1 MTAPALLIRPST
13 PADLPAASERRVT
26 IVGAGIAGAGT
37 ARALA
42 ERGWHVQVLDAGA
55 TPAAG
60 ASGLPVG
67 VLAPHTSY
75 DDSGVSRL
83 SRAGLRCMLHT
94 LHNLLTEDDH
104 AWLRSLTTE
113 ALDADEVKVL
123 IYARATGAVDNSAC
137 RDFSG
142 LDTLAASRVLRRLR
156 DRGLLIKRGGGSSTH
171 YALPAGTDADA
182 ATAEAG
188 GQTRLPLEVPA
199 PVGESPYGD
208 SRNPHMPAPESPH
221 GRHVEIPEALRQRIQ
236 AAGKKPRQAVVRSL
250 VQALCGLRPFTAAE
264 LATLLGG
271 RDAGELKR
279 LHLKPLREVGTLT
292 LLYPESEKHPHQA
305 YLTVPEDQKESSRDA

>member
-1 MTAPALLIRPST
+1 MLT
-13 PADLPAASERRVT
+13 ADLAQ
-26 IVGAGIAGAGT
+26 
-37 ARALA
+37 L
-42 ERGWHVQVLDAGA
+42 
-55 TPAAG
+55 
-60 ASGLPVG
+60 
-67 VLAPHTSY
+67 HT
-75 DDSGVSRL
+75 DSGAARPPI
-83 SRAGLRCMLHT
+83 
-94 LHNLLTEDDH
+94 
-104 AWLRSLTTE
+104 
-113 ALDADEVKVL
+113 KV
-123 IYARATGAVDNSAC
+123 RESHATGNSAC

-156 DRGLLIKRGGGSSTH
+156 DRGLLDKRGRGSSTH
-171 YALPAGTDADA
+171 YALPAGPDADA

-188 GQTRLPLEVPA
+188 GQARLPLEVPA

-208 SRNPHMPAPESPH
+208 SRNPHMPTPESPH
-221 GRHVEIPEALRQRIQ
+221 ARHVEIPDALRERIQ

-279 LHLKPLREVGTLT
+279 LHLKPLREAGVLT

-305 YLTVPEDQKESSRDA
+305 YLTVPEDQKEPDRDR